1 MKPRNELAN
10 DYHNRLPEGPFQKSF
25 VHGAFVNGYDAG
37 YQAAELKAKMEF
49 AAKYDHKSPLQVIAA
64 EYVKRRGTT
73 GPLAL
78 LEENRFIDG
87 YEAGLHASQ
96 SQWISVKEQLPNY
109 DQLVLL
115 WQSELQAQ
123 FVGRRKDS
131 GIMSPLYY
139 WECTSDFFEAW
150 KEIYHPKLM
159 NEEAVT
165 HWQPLPAAPK
175 EEA

>member
-1 MKPRNELAN
+1 MKTPKELAEE
-10 DYHNRLPEGPFQKSF
+10 YVHTWWGPREDNMTLATRQS
-25 VHGAFVNGYDAG
+25 YLAG
-37 YQAAELKAKMEF
+37 YQAAELKAKIEF
-49 AAKYDHKSPLQVIAA
+49 AAKYNHKSPLQVIAA

-96 SQWISVKEQLPNY
+96 PQWISVKDRLPEY

-115 WQSELQAQ
+115 WQSEMQAQ
-123 FVGRRKDS
+123 FVGRRVES
-131 GIMSPLYY
+131 GTMSPLYY

-159 NEEAVT
+159 NEEVIT
-165 HWQPLPAAPK
+165 HWMLLSKPPEDK
-175 EEA
+175 